1 MYKLPVAT
9 WTYNAWKGVQDKGY
23 LTHWHGRFGSES
35 QRDKH
40 NYSNHVRH
48 KDFHM
53 LYMFLLYSL
62 ISQSLFQLL
71 VLDMI
76 TK

>member
-1 MYKLPVAT
+1 MAT
-9 WTYNAWKGVQDKGY
+9 CTHELNNAWKGVQDKGHI
-23 LTHWHGRFGSES
+23 THLFGEFGSES
-35 QRDKH
+35 QKDNH
-40 NYSNHVRH
+40 NYRNHVLH

-62 ISQSLFQLL
+62 ISQILFQLL
-71 VLDMI
+71 VLDVI